1 MKKDKEIKLYEEPVI
16 KVVKFTIE
24 HGFAGSEYATGED
37 PVVDPG
43 EPDDPDASPQ
53 GSSSGFFSVNSG
65 KNDLFS
71 HSF

>member
-24 HGFAGSEYATGED
+24 HGFAGSEWGTGEN
-37 PVVDPG
+37 PG
-43 EPDDPDASPQ
+43 EDPDDPDASPQ

-65 KNDLFS
+65 KNELFS

>member
-24 HGFAGSEYATGED
+24 HGFAGSELGTGED
-37 PVVDPG
+37 PVVDP
-43 EPDDPDASPQ
+43 DDPDTSPQ

-65 KNDLFS
+65 KNELFS

>member
-24 HGFAGSEYATGED
+24 HGFAGSESGTGED
-37 PVVDPG
+37 PVVD
-43 EPDDPDASPQ
+43 PDDPDASPQ

-65 KNDLFS
+65 KNELFS